1 MKLAEQDLNNIRYI
15 SIIKKKPST
24 VKSIFNLVI
33 NLAGLYLANEL
44 SINVWRS
51 LTGH

>member
-15 SIIKKKPST
+15 STIKKKPPTSE
-24 VKSIFNLVI
+24 SIFSLIVNI
-33 NLAGLYLANEL
+33 TGFYLANEL